1 MKLKVNRGVTLIEV
15 LATITI
21 SGILFSIIGT
31 IIGTFNVSFE
41 RSKYIRQIDEEIQA
55 IENAISV
62 CVEYS
67 NINGYEL
74 IINDNDEAIY
84 LNNVIDGSENIIFKF
99 DRINKTLDLSF
110 SNTTRKLK
118 YIESISIKK
127 SNDVGIVL
135 EIVTIENVKKQSY
148 YNIINLR

>member
-41 RSKYIRQIDEEIQA
+41 RSKYIRQIDEEIQV

-135 EIVTIENVKKQSY
+135 EIITIENVKKQSY

>member
-41 RSKYIRQIDEEIQA
+41 KSKYIRQIDEEIQV

>member
-41 RSKYIRQIDEEIQA
+41 RSKYIRQIDEEIQV

>member
-1 MKLKVNRGVTLIEV
+1 MKFKVNRGVTLIEV

-41 RSKYIRQIDEEIQA
+41 RSKYIRQIDEEVQV

-127 SNDVGIVL
+127 SNGVGIVL

>member
-1 MKLKVNRGVTLIEV
+1 MKLKVNCGVTLIEV

-74 IINDNDEAIY
+74 IINDEAIY

>member
-41 RSKYIRQIDEEIQA
+41 RSKYIRQIDEEVQV

-118 YIESISIKK
+118 YIESVSIKK

>member
-41 RSKYIRQIDEEIQA
+41 RSKYIRQIDEEIQV

-118 YIESISIKK
+118 YIESVNIKK

>member
-1 MKLKVNRGVTLIEV
+1 MKFKVNRGVTLIEV

-127 SNDVGIVL
+127 SNGVGIVL

>member
-41 RSKYIRQIDEEIQA
+41 RSKYIRQIDEEIQV

-118 YIESISIKK
+118 YIESVSIKK

>member
-41 RSKYIRQIDEEIQA
+41 RSKYIRQIDEEIQV

-74 IINDNDEAIY
+74 IINDDEEAIY

-118 YIESISIKK
+118 YIESVSIKK